1 MLEPFVFGVK
11 NVTHQKFLFPSM
23 RPKETFEYLC
33 GFVWMHAKEFFSWK
47 MNIFN
52 KNRMYFLKFSWL
64 NIGFFLESTFG
75 SLDITSLLL
84 LWMHA
89 TFSFFPFLLEMSLTK
104 FWLETTYFHS
114 KCFFFWK
121 VKAFSIHLKGAYV
134 DLNIWCYDILILF
147 NLKRK
152 KIQSLNIFFF
162 LIIKAAFV

>member
-1 MLEPFVFGVK
+1 MKYYFKMLEPFVFGVK

-114 KCFFFWK
+114 KCFFF
-121 VKAFSIHLKGAYV
+121 LKGESIFHSSERSLRWSEY
-134 DLNIWCYDILILF
+134 LMLWYF
-147 NLKRK
+147 N
-152 KIQSLNIFFF
+152 
-162 LIIKAAFV
+162 FV